1 MIPSEQHANLPQP
14 DRFMRGD
21 EKHPS
26 ALSISYKEL
35 LLKRLGPEANGEAFE
50 RVYYNGNMLA

>member
-1 MIPSEQHANLPQP
+1 
-14 DRFMRGD
+14 MRGD

-35 LLKRLGPEANGEAFE
+35 LLKRLGPEANGEGFE